1 MTAIGF
7 AELPDPPY
15 YAVIF
20 SSQRTPEDAGYA
32 QMADRMVELAA
43 EQPGY
48 LGIESARDAVGFG
61 ITVSY
66 WNSLEAIKN
75 WRVHSEHKIAQE
87 YGIKQWYRH
96 YQIRIA
102 RVERAYGKHPLS

>member
-1 MTAIGF
+1 MTAMNF

-43 EQPGY
+43 EQQGY
-48 LGIESARDAVGFG
+48 LGIESARDEVGFG

-66 WNSLEAIKN
+66 WDSLDAIRN
-75 WRVHSEHKIAQE
+75 WRAHAEHRIAQE
-87 YGIKQWYRH
+87 YGMKQWYLH
-96 YQIRIA
+96 YEIRIA
-102 RVERAYGKHPLS
+102 RVDRAYGTHQ